1 MFGLR
6 PQEMILIALVILI
19 FFGGK
24 KLPEMGK
31 GIGEAIKNFKK
42 SIKADDAAENKADKD
57 QDKKLA

>member
-42 SIKADDAAENKADKD
+42 SIKSDESAENKAEKD

>member
-42 SIKADDAAENKADKD
+42 SIKSDDVVENKSDS
-57 QDKKLA
+57 DKKTA

>member
-42 SIKADDAAENKADKD
+42 SIKTDDAAESKADKD